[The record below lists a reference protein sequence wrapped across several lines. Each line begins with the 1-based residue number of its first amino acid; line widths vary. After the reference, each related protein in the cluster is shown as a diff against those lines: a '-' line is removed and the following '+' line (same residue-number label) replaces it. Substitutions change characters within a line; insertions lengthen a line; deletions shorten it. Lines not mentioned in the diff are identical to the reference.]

1 MHIAFGGRIGGA
13 EMRQLDYF
21 DQQLLGYLREH
32 PNALFHDAAQ
42 ALGVHTI
49 AVDHRV
55 QNLLNSGFLTMD
67 PQGAFH
73 LTKQALAVCTSITI
87 PPDETPF
94 FTEFSWDELYIPLD
108 LT

>member
-67 PQGAFH
+67 RRG
-73 LTKQALAVCTSITI
+73 L
-87 PPDETPF
+87 
-94 FTEFSWDELYIPLD
+94 FT
-108 LT
+108 